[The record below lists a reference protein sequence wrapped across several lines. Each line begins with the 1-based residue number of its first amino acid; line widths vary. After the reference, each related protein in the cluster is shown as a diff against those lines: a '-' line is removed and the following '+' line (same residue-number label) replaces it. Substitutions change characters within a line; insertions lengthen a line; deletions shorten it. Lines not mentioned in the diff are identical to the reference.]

1 MGELKTVF
9 TCFLTMLQ
17 GSEVDTTSNKGA
29 KMVAWFQGCYDLLR
43 FVQAL
48 QTNQLY
54 GILPGKQGPSSV

>member
-17 GSEVDTTSNKGA
+17 GFEVDTTSNKGA

-43 FVQAL
+43 FVQ
-48 QTNQLY
+48 T
-54 GILPGKQGPSSV
+54 LPGKQRPSSV